1 MQTFLSS
8 VQGVLTIVFIL
19 VLGYYLAKI
28 GWFDKMTSDL
38 FAKIVVNISLPLNMI
53 VNIST
58 TFSKEKLI
66 HSVRALLI
74 PFLSILLSYF
84 IAYILAEIFKVKKGR
99 KGVFI
104 AIFSLSNSIFVGLP
118 MSQAL
123 FGEVATPYTLLYY
136 MANTTI
142 WWTLGVYG
150 IVRDVTEKEQKILDL
165 DTIKR
170 IFNPPLLGFIM
181 GVIFVFANISLPKF
195 IFESFKMIGNLT
207 TPLSIFYV
215 GIVIYEMGFDKFKL
229 DKDTFMI
236 FIGRFLVTPALAWL
250 LSLFIPIPQL
260 MRDVFIIMSAM
271 PVMVNSAIIARV
283 YGADYEFATSMI
295 TYTTIFSVIIMPF
308 LMVLIKVI

>member
-195 IFESFKMIGNLT
+195 IFESFKIIGNLT

-229 DKDTFMI
+229 DKDAFMI

-271 PVMVNSAIIARV
+271 PVMVNSSVIARV